1 MIQKIGVLG
10 GTFDPIHFGHFS
22 LARSSYEELNLDKII
37 LVPTNY
43 PWLKK
48 PLSLTESSHRI
59 KMIELFIKNINWLE
73 LSNIDIL
80 RGGNSYTKDTLEE
93 LKTIFSEETKMYLII
108 GSDSLIDFPKW
119 KDHKEILELA
129 EIVVAKRPGF
139 ETNLK
144 DLQEFNTLN
153 SSMLNISSTIVRSNI
168 KKGLSIDG
176 LISLEVKN
184 YINNNKLYT

>member
-59 KMIELFIKNINWLE
+59 KMIELFIKNKSWLE

-93 LKTIFSEETKMYLII
+93 LMTIFSKRTKMYLII
-108 GSDSLIDFPKW
+108 GSDSLNDFSKW
-119 KDHKEILELA
+119 KDHSRIVELA
-129 EIVVAKRPGF
+129 EIVVAKRPDF
-139 ETNLK
+139 EINLK
-144 DLQEFNTLN
+144 DHQDFIMLN
-153 SSMLNISSTIVRSNI
+153 SSMLNISSTIVRDNI
-168 KKGLSIDG
+168 KKDLSIDG

>member
-1 MIQKIGVLG
+1 MIPKIGILG

-37 LVPTNY
+37 LIPTNY

-48 PLSLTESSHRI
+48 PLNLTESSHRI

-93 LKTIFSEETKMYLII
+93 LKTIFSEKTKMSLII

-119 KDHKEILELA
+119 KDHKRIVELA

-139 ETNLK
+139 EINFKDRQNFIMLK
-144 DLQEFNTLN
+144 
-153 SSMLNISSTIVRSNI
+153 SSMLNISSTIVRRNI
-168 KKGLSIDG
+168 KKNLSIDG

>member
-22 LARSSYEELNLDKII
+22 LARSSYEELNLYKII

-59 KMIELFIKNINWLE
+59 KMIKLFIKNKNWLE

-93 LKTIFSEETKMYLII
+93 LKTIFSENIKMYLII
-108 GSDSLIDFPKW
+108 GSDSLIDFSKW
-119 KDHKEILELA
+119 KDHKRIVELA
-129 EIVVAKRPGF
+129 EIVVFGR
-139 ETNLK
+139 
-144 DLQEFNTLN
+144 
-153 SSMLNISSTIVRSNI
+153 
-168 KKGLSIDG
+168 
-176 LISLEVKN
+176 
-184 YINNNKLYT
+184 

>member
-1 MIQKIGVLG
+1 M
-10 GTFDPIHFGHFS
+10 
-22 LARSSYEELNLDKII
+22 N
-37 LVPTNY
+37 
-43 PWLKK
+43 
-48 PLSLTESSHRI
+48 
-59 KMIELFIKNINWLE
+59 
-73 LSNIDIL
+73 
-80 RGGNSYTKDTLEE
+80 
-93 LKTIFSEETKMYLII
+93 LII

-144 DLQEFNTLN
+144 DHQEFNTLN

>member
-1 MIQKIGVLG
+1 MIPKIGILG

-37 LVPTNY
+37 LIPTNY

-48 PLSLTESSHRI
+48 PFNLTESSHRI